1 MITDNIAKAT
11 NWNIYSEIKTGAL
24 GGSTWHRKSTCSMAS
39 SVNMLFF
46 GIVCLIACT
55 LCRAA
60 DDDKCQSFAGGSVFP
75 QETRRTSGHAIQWS
89 QAVSK
94 FCIQRASFPVLGLSW
109 NLITVYESHA
119 VSVIDIYG
127 IIFICRKFLF
137 WGVFSRAVPMPF
149 WDISFFTYCSVD
161 MYSTL
166 QFYQT
171 CSFVTERSIRD
182 FLLYFL

>member
-109 NLITVYESHA
+109 NLITVYESQPLCQLF
-119 VSVIDIYG
+119 
-127 IIFICRKFLF
+127 IFMALFLF
-137 WGVFSRAVPMPF
+137 AESFSFGV
-149 WDISFFTYCSVD
+149 C
-161 MYSTL
+161 
-166 QFYQT
+166 
-171 CSFVTERSIRD
+171 
-182 FLLYFL
+182 FLGQCQCLSEIYLFLPTAPLICIPHCNFIKHAHL

>member
-1 MITDNIAKAT
+1 
-11 NWNIYSEIKTGAL
+11 
-24 GGSTWHRKSTCSMAS
+24 MAS

-55 LCRAA
+55 VCRAA

-109 NLITVYESHA
+109 NLITVYESQPLCQLL
-119 VSVIDIYG
+119 
-127 IIFICRKFLF
+127 IFMALFLF
-137 WGVFSRAVPMPF
+137 ARS
-149 WDISFFTYCSVD
+149 ISFGINTFRRNSCFFMCLSSKNWPAYTD
-161 MYSTL
+161 ITLLLMYVCVLWGSANA
-166 QFYQT
+166 
-171 CSFVTERSIRD
+171 
-182 FLLYFL
+182 FLIYIFFF